1 MICIFLSLHY
11 YLSNIVNIK
20 NSDAKVHITPLK
32 VAPINVEK
40 KHQQRLL
47 FIYLYI
53 YLFNFIRHVVKDLQI
68 NLE

>member
-40 KHQQRLL
+40 KNINRDFYL
-47 FIYLYI
+47 FI
-53 YLFNFIRHVVKDLQI
+53 
-68 NLE
+68 